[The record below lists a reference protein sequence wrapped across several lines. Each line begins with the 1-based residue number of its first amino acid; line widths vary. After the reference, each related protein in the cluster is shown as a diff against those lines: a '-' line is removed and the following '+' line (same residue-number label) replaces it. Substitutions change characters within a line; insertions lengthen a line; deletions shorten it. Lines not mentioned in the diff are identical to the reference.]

1 MGAYCKERHERYIRF
16 IRLSCLAVTVLAV
29 LIGCMG
35 CKAKSSADSP
45 GNRSDVLQ
53 EPPSMKLSDV
63 LSGTMEE
70 FEVTS
75 GNYTWNYPNGDE
87 MTGGIACGAHPL
99 VEAEDKERLALPRY
113 TGQDTVGYIVSFAV
127 KPDRLTVYEYSI
139 QDLGHTDASPL
150 AGTVYEDALM
160 PQLKGSRVY
169 EMVAEWDEEHLK
181 ENGCYGTASYVVVTE

>member
-1 MGAYCKERHERYIRF
+1 
-16 IRLSCLAVTVLAV
+16 
-29 LIGCMG
+29 
-35 CKAKSSADSP
+35 
-45 GNRSDVLQ
+45 
-53 EPPSMKLSDV
+53 MKLSDV

-75 GNYTWNYPNGDE
+75 GNYPNGDE

-113 TGQDTVGYIVSFAV
+113 NGQDTVGYIVSFAV

-139 QDLGHTDASPL
+139 EDLGHTDASPL

-181 ENGCYGTASYVVVTE
+181 ENGCYGMASYVVVTE

>member
-29 LIGCMG
+29 LIGFMG

-87 MTGGIACGAHPL
+87 MTGGLPAAPIRWLKQRTRSAWRFLGITDRTQLVILFPL
-99 VEAEDKERLALPRY
+99 
-113 TGQDTVGYIVSFAV
+113 Q
-127 KPDRLTVYEYSI
+127 
-139 QDLGHTDASPL
+139 
-150 AGTVYEDALM
+150 
-160 PQLKGSRVY
+160 
-169 EMVAEWDEEHLK
+169 
-181 ENGCYGTASYVVVTE
+181 